1 MEEDMEQTHA
11 GGHNAKTDSPFAG
24 LAMARAPSR
33 AESSLE
39 DGLAE
44 VASAVSALLAHA
56 QKIDPLRDEYGHARS
71 RAYDDA
77 VNLLKASAKVGHTIA
92 ELRGSKFE
100 HNINVRRED
109 GAAASAAV
117 PPTPDMRPPERFRLA
132 DGRLCVWSPI
142 AGWRV
147 VEEPERADSS
157 AAVRAAAVE
166 DEASTAEDNDAYEDE
181 NEGCL
186 QYRGCYYDP
195 DLTGPGGRHFVR
207 GKGWMHVPDDWDEEA
222 WRRAQ
227 DETGERGSPTPISEG
242 SNGNFAGA
250 KGAAEASGGNAASG

>member
-11 GGHNAKTDSPFAG
+11 GGQNAQTESPFEAPFAG
-24 LAMARAPSR
+24 LALAKAPSR

-39 DGLAE
+39 DGLAQ

-56 QKIDPLRDEYGHARS
+56 LTINPMMDEYGHARS

-109 GAAASAAV
+109 RAAASGAV
-117 PPTPDMRPPERFRLA
+117 PPAPDMRPPERFRLA
-132 DGRLCVWSPI
+132 DGRLCVWTPF
-142 AGWRV
+142 AGWRL
-147 VEEPERADSS
+147 VEEPERGDSS
-157 AAVRAAAVE
+157 AAARAALVK
-166 DEASTAEDNDAYEDE
+166 DEPSTAEDDDAYEDD

-186 QYRGCYYDP
+186 QYQGCYYDP
-195 DLTGPGGRHFVR
+195 DLTGPGGRYFVR
-207 GKGWMHVPDDWDEEA
+207 GKGWIHIPDDWDEEA
-222 WRRAQ
+222 WRRRQEAL
-227 DETGERGSPTPISEG
+227 GRGTPTPNSEG
-242 SNGNFAGA
+242 SNGNFGDSAGA
-250 KGAAEASGGNAASG
+250 TA

>member
-1 MEEDMEQTHA
+1 MEEDMKQEHA
-11 GGHNAKTDSPFAG
+11 GGQNAQTESPFAG
-24 LAMARAPSR
+24 FALARAPSR

-39 DGLAE
+39 DGLAQ

-56 QKIDPLRDEYGHARS
+56 LTINPITDEYGHARS

-109 GAAASAAV
+109 GAAASGAV
-117 PPTPDMRPPERFRLA
+117 PPAPDMRPPERFRLA
-132 DGRLCVWSPI
+132 DGRLCVWSPF

-147 VEEPERADSS
+147 VEEPERGDSS
-157 AAVRAAAVE
+157 AAARAALVE
-166 DEASTAEDNDAYEDE
+166 DEPPTAEDDNGYEDKNE

-186 QYRGCYYDP
+186 QYQGCYYDP
-195 DLTGPGGRHFVR
+195 DLTGRGGQHFVR

-227 DETGERGSPTPISEG
+227 GADGEGETPTPISGG
-242 SNGNFAGA
+242 SNGNFA
-250 KGAAEASGGNAASG
+250 EAGG